1 MEPEPLLRVF
11 ICIRADILQSTS
23 EIMSIVGEHMKRSH
37 ALAWSSAALF
47 LAISTPSYAQNFRA
61 GQQCVPAVA
70 DASVYQNCRLSIV
83 QGQEVCRCAIRPQ
96 ALRRI
101 DRQRAQDADEAVTG
115 SIGSRPA
122 LLPGSGSSGF
132 GNVGSRNSGVAGGTL
147 STSTSGAVNGGTTA
161 SQSGAVS
168 GGTAASQGGSVADG
182 NNSGR
187 SSAGSTAGASG
198 VSDSGNS
205 GGLSGS
211 SGGASASGS
220 ASSGVGGIGGSNDS
234 RGSAAGGQGNNG
246 NGQGPGNNNGLGNGS
261 EPADNTS
268 TDVKGT
274 DPSNPGGGRDG
285 GRGGDGGG
293 RGGDGGGRR

>member
-1 MEPEPLLRVF
+1 MEPEPCLSVF
-11 ICIRADILQSTS
+11 IYIQTDILQSLS

-37 ALAWSSAALF
+37 ALALSSAALF
-47 LAISTPSYAQNFRA
+47 LAISAPSYAQTFRA

-70 DASVYQNCRLSIV
+70 DASVYQNCRLHIV

-122 LLPGSGSSGF
+122 VLPGSGSSGF

-147 STSTSGAVNGGTTA
+147 GTST
-161 SQSGAVS
+161 SGAVS

-182 NNSGR
+182 SRSGR
-187 SSAGSTAGASG
+187 SSAGGTAGASG

-205 GGLSGS
+205 GGVSGS
-211 SGGASASGS
+211 SGGGSASGS
-220 ASSGVGGIGGSNDS
+220 ASSGAGGIGGSSDS
-234 RGSAAGGQGNNG
+234 RGSGAGGQGNNG

-274 DPSNPGGGRDG
+274 DPSNPGGGRGGDRGRGGGDSGRGGSDG

-293 RGGDGGGRR
+293 RR